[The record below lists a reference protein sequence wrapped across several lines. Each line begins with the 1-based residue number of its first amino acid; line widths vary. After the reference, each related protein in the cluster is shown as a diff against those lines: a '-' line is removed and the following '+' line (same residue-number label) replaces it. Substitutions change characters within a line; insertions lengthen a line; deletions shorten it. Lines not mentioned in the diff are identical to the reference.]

1 MMSVGFKNLRYFS
14 EYTKLIGVNIYNC
27 TAGGALNMFER
38 KKYEDVLNQKSNI

>member
-1 MMSVGFKNLRYFS
+1 MSLGFKNLRYFNV
-14 EYTKLIGVNIYNC
+14 YAKQIGVNIYNC